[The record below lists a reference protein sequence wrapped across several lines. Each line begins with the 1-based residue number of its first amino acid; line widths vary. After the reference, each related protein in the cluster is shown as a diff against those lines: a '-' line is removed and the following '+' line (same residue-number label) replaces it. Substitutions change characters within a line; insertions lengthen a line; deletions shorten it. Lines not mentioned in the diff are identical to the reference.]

1 MSRKAITDEKQRKRQ
16 YWAWYLYD
24 FGNSAYAAVV
34 VLAVYSAYFK
44 GSVVGGAEGTRLWG
58 ISVGIAMLV
67 SAVISIIMGPIADFS
82 ASKKKLL
89 FGFSALSWVFTALLF
104 FVTKG
109 D

>member
-1 MSRKAITDEKQRKRQ
+1 MSIDAIAQKARNREQR
-16 YWAWYLYD
+16 AWYLYD

-67 SAVISIIMGPIADFS
+67 SAIISPILGTIADFS
-82 ASKKKLL
+82 GSKKRFL
-89 FGFSALSWVFTALLF
+89 FGFSFICWVFTALLF
-104 FVTKG
+104 TG
-109 D
+109 